1 MASPSDR
8 WRFKPGDPVVDPSGN
23 TGTVELSYPRHG
35 DGKQFPIVLVESGPR
50 NGQRQWPEQGG
61 WLPARDY
68 EPRESRFVCE
78 CGADYWAPRAMGR
91 CRDCQRHDEDMDAQ
105 RSRETGHQ
113 AFARLSAARRFT
125 PAPVTENATE
135 EQRASVDRWRV
146 NDDSD
151 SPF

>member
-8 WRFKPGDPVVDPSGN
+8 WRFKPGDPVVDPAGN
-23 TGTVELSYPRHG
+23 TGTVELSYPRHD
-35 DGKQFPIVLVESGPR
+35 DGKQFPIVRVESGPR

-68 EPRESRFVCE
+68 EPRSAKFTCTSCDRE
-78 CGADYWAPRAMGR
+78 YYAPGPRGW
-91 CRDCQRHDEDMDAQ
+91 CRDCVSRDEAAHAT
-105 RSRETGHQ
+105 RVTGS
-113 AFARLSAARRFT
+113 ATFARLGAARRFT
-125 PAPVTENATE
+125 PAPVTAEATD
-135 EQRASVDRWRV
+135 EQRSSVDRWRV